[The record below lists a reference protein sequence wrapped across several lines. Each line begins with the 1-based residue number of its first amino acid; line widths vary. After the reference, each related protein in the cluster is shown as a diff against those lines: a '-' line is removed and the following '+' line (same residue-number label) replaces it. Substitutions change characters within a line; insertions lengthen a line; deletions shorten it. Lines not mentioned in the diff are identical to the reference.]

1 MNIAVA
7 VLVWVTVNGFPM
19 EPFETCE
26 LAQTR
31 AEELKQQ
38 MPDLEVRA
46 ECEISQ
52 LDNGGNIDYYGH
64 RIIPKGGDSV
74 RRSD

>member
-1 MNIAVA
+1 MKIVVA
-7 VLVWVTVNGFPM
+7 ALAWVTVNGFPM

-38 MPDLEVRA
+38 MPGLEVRA
-46 ECEISQ
+46 ECEAPRP
-52 LDNGGNIDYYGH
+52 DTGGTIEYYGP
-64 RIIPKGGDSV
+64 RSIPKAGDNV
-74 RRSD
+74 RR